1 MKRIE
6 LLKTECM
13 IQGQTLELDYRT
25 QLMGFIEE
33 PPGGATIVEQRK
45 IGRVHDALNDALD
58 KDGDESHVL
67 LEDAD
72 HETLCKILNEIK
84 FKVYSKEIL
93 AMLESVLDAPNELP

>member
-1 MKRIE
+1 MKFIH
-6 LLKTECM
+6 LLKTECK
-13 IQGQTLELDYRT
+13 IQGRTLELDYRT
-25 QLMGFIEE
+25 QLRGFIAE
-33 PPGGATIVEQRK
+33 PPGGATIDEQRR
-45 IGRVHDALNDALD
+45 IRRVDEALEKAED
-58 KDGDESHVL
+58 SVL

>member
-1 MKRIE
+1 MKRLA
-6 LLKTECM
+6 LLKTECK

-45 IGRVHDALNDALD
+45 IGRVHDALEAAED
-58 KDGDESHVL
+58 SVL

-84 FKVYSKEIL
+84 FKVYSKQIL